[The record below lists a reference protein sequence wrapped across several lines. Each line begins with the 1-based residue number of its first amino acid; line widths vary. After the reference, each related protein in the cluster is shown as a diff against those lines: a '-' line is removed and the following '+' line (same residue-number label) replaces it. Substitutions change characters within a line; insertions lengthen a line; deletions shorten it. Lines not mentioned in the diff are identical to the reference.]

1 MENVGRFRK
10 ENLVTKITAEGLL
23 LQTISTQTT
32 RFYIQHKIK
41 KQGNPVRP
49 EVDH

>member
-10 ENLVTKITAEGLL
+10 ENLVTKNRAEGML

-49 EVDH
+49 K